1 MKKLFILLLLPFL
14 AANIFVSGNLKYEI
28 LTETTN
34 VVNGVTHQF
43 ISASL
48 TNDAGTV
55 TPQRIH
61 VLKADDTIE
70 TTVWSFRDNTGVL
83 KNKNVIDI
91 AKDFEA
97 KNPNYEVVAA
107 VNGDYFTTNQTIN
120 ANMLFGSRMVNPNI
134 HDKYYSLALTKY
146 GNHIET
152 YKKLTTEKQYAYF
165 YDAKTDALYGA
176 VELSQVNTQ
185 ISTPGKTGY
194 YYRYNSA
201 NDVVREHYVFDIVEK
216 SIIGT
221 FSSFY
226 TNEGTKVNQKIENS
240 DTKIAIV
247 TTDEAVKSILAKG
260 VKVKIQPKIKD
271 VEEGNTILGVDSQ
284 ILENGTI
291 KTFEAIGGQSYE
303 NTSVRHPRTGI
314 GFDENNRPVLFTVD
328 GRQTGTSNGINLR
341 EFALIMKSHGVVNGF
356 NLDGG
361 GSTQTVIK
369 ENGQFKMVNVPTENP
384 YRVVANAVL
393 FIKAKDSSRVEE
405 TITETSIN
413 LTLPSSNYDVFVNGI
428 EKSYQGNVVTIEKN
442 DYIHQ
447 SISVVNKTTKST
459 IYTKLIYASK
469 EKEPTEPTF
478 TVSHEV
484 DKNKLKIKIN
494 FTEADLD
501 IDRMYVIN
509 QVNEENKVALVQYKG
524 LRMATF
530 DSVPENETE
539 FIIYYELSNGK
550 KGEISY
556 TYKTDLP
563 IVEEEDEDEG
573 KKESSNIGLSIGIGS
588 GILVVLAALTVIVI
602 KRKK

>member
-1 MKKLFILLLLPFL
+1 MKKLLILLFMPFL
-14 AANIFVSGNLKYEI
+14 VVNIFISGNLKYEI

-43 ISASL
+43 ISANL

-70 TTVWSFRDNTGVL
+70 TTVWSYRDNTGVL

-134 HDKYYSLALTKY
+134 HDKYYSLALNKY
-146 GNHIET
+146 GNHLET
-152 YKKLTTEKQYAYF
+152 YKKITTEKQYAYF

-194 YYRYNSA
+194 YYRYNSS

-226 TNEGTKVNQKIENS
+226 TNEGTKLNQKIENS
-240 DTKIAIV
+240 ETKIAIV
-247 TTDEAVKSILAKG
+247 TTDEAVKAILAKG

-271 VEEGNTILGVDSQ
+271 LEEGDTILGVDSQ
-284 ILENGTI
+284 ILENESI

-393 FIKAKDSSRVEE
+393 FIKAKDSSRVIE
-405 TITETSIN
+405 TITDSSIN
-413 LTLPSSNYDVFVNGI
+413 LTLPSSNYDVYVNGSI
-428 EKSYQGNVVTIEKN
+428 KTYQSNVVNIEKN
-442 DYIHQ
+442 DYVHQ
-447 SISVVNKTTKST
+447 SISVVNKTTQST

-478 TVSHEV
+478 SISHEV
-484 DKNKLKIKIN
+484 DKNKLKIKVN

-501 IDRMYVIN
+501 VDRMYVIN

-530 DSVPENETE
+530 DSVPLETTE

-556 TYKTDLP
+556 TYKIEVP
-563 IVEEEDEDEG
+563 IDEVPEEPM
-573 KKESSNIGLSIGIGS
+573 KENSNIGLFIALGS
-588 GILVVLAALTVIVI
+588 GVLVVLATLAVIVI